1 MTHSPKL
8 DSGPVAA
15 KFKQLFQARTL
26 SLQAALEGL
35 KELGWE
41 PDVALAYLLRQT
53 PLRRPSKRL

>member
-8 DSGPVAA
+8 DSGPVAIKIKQALQA
-15 KFKQLFQARTL
+15 KSI

-35 KELGWE
+35 KGLGWE

-53 PLRRPSKRL
+53 PLRRPGKRL